1 METSESG
8 TPSPPSTPGPRR
20 RGRRLGTIANVKA
33 GLGAV
38 IRGLEAGAPADGTL
52 DPKRATCLVYAYA
65 TLASVIKGSELED
78 RIAALETVLA
88 ARGGPPARVTQ

>member
-20 RGRRLGTIANVKA
+20 RGRRLGSIANVRA
-33 GLGAV
+33 GLADV
-38 IRGLEAGAPADGTL
+38 IRKLEAGEL
-52 DPKRATCLVYAYA
+52 DSKRATCLVYAYA
-65 TLASVIKGSELED
+65 TLAGVIKGGELED

-88 ARGGPPARVTQ
+88 ARGGPSARVTQ